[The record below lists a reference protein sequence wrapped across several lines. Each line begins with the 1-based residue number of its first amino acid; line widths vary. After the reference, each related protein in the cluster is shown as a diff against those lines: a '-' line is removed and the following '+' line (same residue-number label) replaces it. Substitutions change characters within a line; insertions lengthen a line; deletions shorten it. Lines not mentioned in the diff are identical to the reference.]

1 MSILERTIE
10 ELFASRQLTR
20 RDQEKLMALFSQR
33 DLSAS
38 DAMLINR
45 VYDALTQGRLRV
57 VD

>member
-20 RDQEKLMALFSQR
+20 HDQQKLMALFSQR
-33 DLSAS
+33 DLSAK

-45 VYDALTQGRLRV
+45 VYDALSQGRLRV